1 VTNIG
6 IVGAG
11 VAGLHLGLYLRQHG
25 IETTLYAEKSPEQ
38 VFGSRLPALVARAA
52 HTRERERL
60 LGVSHWDNGDN
71 EFRHLNVRLAAEQP
85 LNFTGNLDR
94 DFIAVDMRIYLG
106 RLLEDFA
113 ARGGKVVIGA
123 VQAGDLERLSANHDL
138 LVVSSGRASLTE
150 VFPRIAEYSPY
161 DRPQRFIAVGL
172 FRGVSRNNPS
182 RSGSVTFVPEQGEFF
197 EFPIYSFEPN
207 VTGLGGEAFPG
218 GVFEDVLKM
227 NYDADPKAF
236 NAAWMDLFRQ
246 YNPAIY
252 ERIDPAQ
259 FGLTRSLDLLQ
270 GTVTPGVR
278 QGHIKLSN
286 GKYALALGDV
296 RVANDPITGQGANS
310 ASRTAFMLG
319 EAIVGSERFDEA
331 FCQRID
337 QQIWAYVGPIAALS
351 NALLQPPP
359 PHVVEFMVA
368 SAFIQPVANAFANV
382 FETPVNSWEL
392 LSNPDN
398 TAAFLKQHGWQGMP
412 VAA

>member
-1 VTNIG
+1 MTNIG

-11 VAGLHLGLYLRQHG
+11 VAGLHLGLYLRQYG
-25 IETTLYAEKSPEQ
+25 IETTLYADKSPEQ
-38 VFGSRLPALVARAA
+38 MFGSRLPALVARAA

-60 LGVSHWDNGDN
+60 LGVNHWDNGDN
-71 EFRHLNVRLAAEQP
+71 EFTNVNVTLAAEQP
-85 LNFTGNLDR
+85 LNFTGILDR

-123 VQAGDLERLSANHDL
+123 VQATDLERLSANHDL

-150 VFPRIAEYSPY
+150 VFPRIVEHSPF

-172 FRGVSRNNPS
+172 FRGVTRNNPS
-182 RSGSVTFVPEQGEFF
+182 KSASITFVPEQGEFF

-227 NYDADPKAF
+227 NYDEDPKRF
-236 NAAWMDLFRQ
+236 NAAWLDLFRQ

-270 GTVTPGVR
+270 GAVTPGVR
-278 QGHIKLSN
+278 HGHVKLSN

-296 RVANDPITGQGANS
+296 RIANDPITGQGANT

-331 FCQRID
+331 FCERID
-337 QQIWAYVGPIAALS
+337 QQIWAYAGPIAALS
-351 NALLQPPP
+351 NAMLQPPP
-359 PHVVEFMVA
+359 PHIVEFMIA
-368 SAFIQPVANAFANV
+368 SAQIQPVANTFASL
-382 FETPVNSWEL
+382 FEAPVDGWKI
-392 LSNPDN
+392 LSHPDN

-412 VAA
+412 VPA